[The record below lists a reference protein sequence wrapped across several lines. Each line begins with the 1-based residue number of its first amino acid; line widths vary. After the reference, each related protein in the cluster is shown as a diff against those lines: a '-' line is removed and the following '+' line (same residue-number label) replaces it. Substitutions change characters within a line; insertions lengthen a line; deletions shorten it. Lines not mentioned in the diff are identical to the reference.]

1 MKEFL
6 RIPEQRDYAP
16 YLQEEKEQ
24 FERAFP
30 RLTERGKKII
40 GIFLLMSSV
49 AALSTPAIGSAAAA
63 EVKREQ
69 PTARDLARDM
79 GRSAVEAFRASE
91 IADILYG
98 ELKSGNFGKT
108 HEERI
113 KNIGQLVENRVHLLL
128 RATLQE
134 KNDLTSKEMVAI
146 WNKIGM
152 NLADR
157 YLKEY
162 PPGMSDKPVQVEE
175 NFKALIAVVR
185 NLQKS
190 P

>member
-1 MKEFL
+1 MKEFP

-40 GIFLLMSSV
+40 GIFLLMSSL
-49 AALSTPAIGSAAAA
+49 ATLSIPAEAQAAAA
-63 EVKREQ
+63 GTKEQ
-69 PTARDLARDM
+69 LAAGDLAREM
-79 GRSAVEAFRASE
+79 GHAAVEAFRASE

-113 KNIGQLVENRVHLLL
+113 KNIGQLVDNRVHLLL

-134 KNDLTSKEMVAI
+134 KNDLTSKEMAAI

-152 NLADR
+152 NLADG

-162 PPGMSDKPVQVEE
+162 PPGSDKPVQMEE

-185 NLQKS
+185 NLQRS